1 MYFRMNARNLALVFE
16 KIEESV
22 GKILT
27 IFTVDP
33 EEFEDTVLMPVITL
47 KALIEEILELTEL
60 LPYIH
65 YSLYIKELR
74 KITQK
79 LHGWTKMQPESLEL
93 DSMEVSNEFRQ
104 CKKDFVDLCYQA
116 HTLPRAQMDTP
127 PVKDHWSIQ
136 YQTDHMIES
145 HNVNVRQKERIKHI
159 SAAAAETQFVKMM
172 AVKAKMAAFEH
183 KTFNKLL
190 SAGPN
195 GLDIP
200 FIYWGDQAKIARY
213 LMCTQYGD
221 KNQEAIALME
231 KANVETDSTIPAVIA
246 RIQAETDNVPKKRIR
261 SDNNMQL

>member
-1 MYFRMNARNLALVFE
+1 MNARNLAIMFE

-22 GKILT
+22 GKLLT
-27 IFTVDP
+27 ILRVEP
-33 EEFEDTVLMPVITL
+33 EEFEDTVLMPVITM
-47 KALIEEILELTEL
+47 KAIIEEILELTEL

-65 YSLYIKELR
+65 YSLYIKEMR

-79 LHGWTKMQPESLEL
+79 LQNWIQKKPESLEL
-93 DSMEVSNEFRQ
+93 ENLGVCNEFRKL
-104 CKKDFVDLCYQA
+104 KKEFVDLCYQA
-116 HTLPRAQMDTP
+116 HTLPKAQMDTP
-127 PVKDHWSIQ
+127 PIKDHWSIQ

-145 HNVNVRQKERIKHI
+145 HNVNVRQKERMKHI

-172 AVKAKMAAFEH
+172 AVKSKMAAFEH

-195 GLDIP
+195 GLDFP
-200 FIYWGDQAKIARY
+200 FIYWGDQEKIARY

-221 KNQEAIALME
+221 KNQAAVKEMEANNSEQEVM
-231 KANVETDSTIPAVIA
+231 IPVVLA

-261 SDNNMQL
+261 TDDNMQL

>member
-1 MYFRMNARNLALVFE
+1 MNARNLSLTIE

-22 GKILT
+22 GKVLT
-27 IFTVDP
+27 IFRVEP
-33 EEFEDTVLMPVITL
+33 EEFDDTVLMPIITL
-47 KALIEEILELTEL
+47 KALTEEILELTEL

-65 YSLYIKELR
+65 YSLYIKEIR
-74 KITQK
+74 KLTQK
-79 LHGWTKMQPESLEL
+79 LQKWMKDQPESLEL
-93 DSMEVSNEFRQ
+93 DNLSVCNEYRKI
-104 CKKDFVDLCYQA
+104 KKDFVDLCYQA

-127 PVKDHWSIQ
+127 PVRDHWSIQ

-159 SAAAAETQFVKMM
+159 SAATAETQFVKMM

-183 KTFNKLL
+183 RTFNKLL

-195 GLDIP
+195 GLDVP

-221 KNQEAIALME
+221 QNQAAVKEME
-231 KANVETDSTIPAVIA
+231 QRNADTETQIPAVIA